1 MVFAHRPYHLN
12 SKMLKKQNKFCFL
25 KHQNKH
31 QLLTIVGSLISWN
44 NTIINNYIIVDNSE
58 GYTVDYTDN
67 VPDTGDQYYKRVIF
81 KVKIMDILF
90 ILNHEKPVML
100 QLSLVNLPIFVPY
113 TTFFLSMIWYNKFIV
128 FVFNIIILSNN
139 LKIGTKD

>member
-1 MVFAHRPYHLN
+1 M
-12 SKMLKKQNKFCFL
+12 
-25 KHQNKH
+25 
-31 QLLTIVGSLISWN
+31 
-44 NTIINNYIIVDNSE
+44 INNYIIVDNSE

-113 TTFFLSMIWYNKFIV
+113 TTFFLSMI
-128 FVFNIIILSNN
+128 
-139 LKIGTKD
+139 